1 MNHMEKVD
9 LKKMMDRISENEI
22 VLPDFQRGFAWK
34 DKNKQIALIASVLT
48 KLPIGTVLFLEAGAE
63 DYGYKKIGRDER
75 NIISLEGN
83 QNVKALLD
91 GQQRITT
98 LMAFFSTRLQAEE
111 DLISP
116 TLYRRYFLNLP
127 SFQSVMEGESEDI
140 FGGSILRFPSS
151 LQNSDY
157 PEISSEDIRSR
168 ISFVTV
174 RKDFLYE
181 NALSRDSGEIC
192 SYCREIKNSEK
203 ENSYLVP
210 LYYVLGAC
218 DKGSKEYEILKD
230 VVRSIAD
237 EYKTS
242 LINWMQSEKHSI
254 EQKKQILYQTA
265 LKEDRRCA
273 ILNYLEKNE
282 ISEVKKILEEDLSEN
297 KGDWVTEFINY
308 LISCI
313 RDIGLYEIKIEAK
326 DKDRAVDIYENLN
339 LGGKALSVFDLILAK
354 SSKNM
359 DENKKGNL
367 MTQIVEYIQ
376 GDHRKDYEGFWLNCE
391 QKQSNSYK
399 NNIVDK
405 GIPYS
410 ASERIGC
417 WNQDKQELS
426 AGYIKALMNLLGII
440 SYFSDGQTLNLE
452 DEKLIQNISS
462 RIVKK
467 KYLLEVDPS
476 YINFYIRDACKGLD
490 RASVFLQ
497 GCCGIR
503 KESEIHYNLMWSI
516 LGTVFLKDEWF
527 KDKDVLSYME
537 AWYWSVILSGGFR
550 IEQNRAFIYNLQ
562 NVLLEVNTLRD
573 EVPKKEFVI
582 NLCRNV
588 LKDKKFADREI
599 LLMEN
604 PSIYPEK
611 VIGNTICQ
619 YYLSNTYRDIL
630 QDVFEDNQYTVQRI
644 ETLNPDLKLE
654 KHHIMPIGSLGAKYK
669 SMDKTQDKRKDG
681 NSPYN
686 SPLNYLLISEQA
698 NRLIANSS
706 LKEYIG
712 YCHKGALRE
721 VGIEYWDNY
730 ENQKV
735 DYYIEDE
742 ALKGFLNRRY
752 NHFEDSLHEKLTT
765 LLNCGE
771 LYEEEDSNGKN
782 ERQHSAYSDF

>member
-1 MNHMEKVD
+1 MADMERVN
-9 LKKMMDRISENEI
+9 LKKMIDKISENEI

-48 KLPIGTVLFLEAGAE
+48 KLPIGTVLFLETEAE
-63 DYGYKKIGRDER
+63 DYGYKKIGRNER
-75 NIISLEGN
+75 NIISLAGN
-83 QNVKALLD
+83 QKVKALLD

-98 LMAFFSTRLQAEE
+98 LMAFFSTKLQEEE

-116 TLYRRYFLNLP
+116 SLYRRYFLNLP
-127 SFQSVMEGESEDI
+127 GFQSVMEGESEDL
-140 FGGSILRFPSS
+140 FGGSVLKFPSA

-168 ISFVTV
+168 ITFVTA

-181 NALSRDSGEIC
+181 DVLDRDSGEIC
-192 SYCREIKNSEK
+192 SYCRDIKNSEK

-218 DKGSKEYEILKD
+218 DKSSGEYEILKD

-254 EQKKQILYQTA
+254 EEKKQILYRTA

-282 ISEVKKILEEDLSEN
+282 IPDAKKILEEDLSEN

-313 RDIGLYEIKIEAK
+313 KDIGLYEIKVDAK

-339 LGGKALSVFDLILAK
+339 LGGKSLSVFDLILAK
-354 SSKNM
+354 SSKNT
-359 DENKKGNL
+359 DENKNGNL
-367 MTQIVEYIQ
+367 MTQIVNYIQ
-376 GDHRKDYEGFWLNCE
+376 GDHREDYSNFLLECE
-391 QKQSNSYK
+391 QKQRNSYK
-399 NNIVDK
+399 TNIADK
-405 GIPYS
+405 KVSYS

-417 WNQDKQELS
+417 WSQDKQELS

-440 SYFSDGQTLNLE
+440 SYFSDGTTIHLE
-452 DEKLIQNISS
+452 DRERIEHISS
-462 RIVKK
+462 KIAKK
-467 KYLLEVDPS
+467 KYLLEIDPS
-476 YINFYIRDACKGLD
+476 RINAYIRDACKGLD

-497 GCCGIR
+497 VCCGIR
-503 KESEIHYNLMWSI
+503 KESEIHYNLMWAI

-527 KDKDVLSYME
+527 GDKDVLSYME
-537 AWYWSVILSGGFR
+537 AWYWSVIFSGGFR
-550 IEQNRAFIYNLQ
+550 IEQNRAFIHNLQ
-562 NVLLEVNTLRD
+562 QVLLEVNTLKD

-582 NLCRNV
+582 NLCENV
-588 LKDKKFADREI
+588 LKDKKFADRKI

-604 PSIYPEK
+604 ESVYPEK
-611 VIGNTICQ
+611 VISNTICQ
-619 YYLSNTYRDIL
+619 YYLSNTYQDIL
-630 QDVFEDNQYTVQRI
+630 RNVFQKEGYKPHI
-644 ETLNPDLKLE
+644 LGALNPDLKLE
-654 KHHIMPIGSLGAKYK
+654 KHHVMPMGSLVAKYK
-669 SMDKTQDKRKDG
+669 SMNKTEDKRRDG
-681 NSPYN
+681 NNRYN

-698 NRLIANSS
+698 NRLISNSS

-712 YCHKGALRE
+712 YCNKSALKE
-721 VGIEYWDNY
+721 VGIEGWSDYKD
-730 ENQKV
+730 QKV
-735 DYYIEDE
+735 DYLIEDNE
-742 ALKGFLNRRY
+742 LKAFLEKRY
-752 NHFEDSLHEKLTT
+752 DHFEYSLHEKLKT
-765 LLNCGE
+765 LLNCQE
-771 LYEEEDSNGKN
+771 LYEEEDSHGKIK
-782 ERQHSAYSDF
+782 R

>member
-1 MNHMEKVD
+1 MDHMEKVD
-9 LKKMMDRISENEI
+9 LKKMMDKITENEI

-48 KLPIGTVLFLEAGAE
+48 KLPIGTVLFLESGSE
-63 DYGYKKIGRDER
+63 DYGYKKIGRNEK
-75 NIISLEGN
+75 NIISLKGN

-98 LMAFFSTRLQAEE
+98 LIAFFSTWLQEEE

-127 SFQSVMEGESEDI
+127 SFQSVVEGESEDL
-140 FGGSILRFPSS
+140 FGGSILKFPSS

-168 ISFVTV
+168 ITFVTA
-174 RKDFLYE
+174 RKDFLYK

-218 DKGSKEYEILKD
+218 DKSSKEYEILKD

-237 EYKTS
+237 EYKAS
-242 LINWMQSEKHSI
+242 LINWMQSENHSI
-254 EQKKQILYQTA
+254 EQKRQILYQTA

-273 ILNYLEKNE
+273 ILDHLKKNE
-282 ISEVKKILEEDLSEN
+282 IPEAKKILEENLSEN

-313 RDIGLYEIKIEAK
+313 KDIGLYEIKVDAK

-359 DENKKGNL
+359 DENINGNL
-367 MTQIVEYIQ
+367 MTQIVDYIQ
-376 GDHRKDYEGFWLNCE
+376 GDHREDYAVFWPNCE
-391 QKQSNSYK
+391 QKQINSYK
-399 NNIVDK
+399 NNIEDK
-405 GIPYS
+405 GIHYS

-417 WNQDKQELS
+417 WSQDKQELS

-440 SYFSDGQTLNLE
+440 SYFSDGKTLNLE

-462 RIVKK
+462 KIAKK
-467 KYLLEVDPS
+467 KYLLEINPSHINS
-476 YINFYIRDACKGLD
+476 YIKDACKGLD
-490 RASVFLQ
+490 RASLFLQ
-497 GCCGIR
+497 ICCGIR

-516 LGTVFLKDEWF
+516 LGTVFLKDDWF

-537 AWYWSVILSGGFR
+537 AWYWSVIFSGGFR

-562 NVLLEVNTLRD
+562 HVLTEVNTLKD
-573 EVPKKEFVI
+573 EVPKKEFVV
-582 NLCRNV
+582 NLCKNV
-588 LKDKKFADREI
+588 LKDKKFADKEI

-604 PSIYPEK
+604 ASIYPEK

-619 YYLSNTYRDIL
+619 YYLSNTYPDIL
-630 QDVFEDNQYTVQRI
+630 QDVFGKNQYTVQRI

-669 SMDKTQDKRKDG
+669 SMNKMQDKRKDG
-681 NSPYN
+681 NSRYN
-686 SPLNYLLISEQA
+686 SPLNYLFISEQA

-706 LKEYIG
+706 LKEYVE
-712 YCHKGALRE
+712 YCDKGALKE
-721 VGIEYWDNY
+721 VGIEDWNNY
-730 ENQKV
+730 GNQKV

-752 NHFEDSLHEKLTT
+752 DNFKYSLHEKLTT

-771 LYEEEDSNGKN
+771 LYREE
-782 ERQHSAYSDF
+782 